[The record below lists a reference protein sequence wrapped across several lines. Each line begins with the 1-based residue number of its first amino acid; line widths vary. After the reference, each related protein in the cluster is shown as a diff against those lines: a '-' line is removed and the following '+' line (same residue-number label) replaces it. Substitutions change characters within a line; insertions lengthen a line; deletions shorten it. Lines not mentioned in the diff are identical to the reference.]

1 MVLNASISRVLGQR
15 PTFYCHLFV
24 LCFVFWLGRVRISIL
39 QCNQCTMFIRK
50 NKIIIIIIQA
60 VDGATVVA
68 MGHRCSNRSQCFLS
82 LSTGRWCHRYGNGP
96 LSTGSYINRGR
107 IVAWWTFTGRVFHP
121 AQQPPVERAPA

>member
-50 NKIIIIIIQA
+50 NKIIIIILQS
-60 VDGATVVA
+60 VDGATVVT
-68 MGHRCSNRSQCFLS
+68 MGHRCSNRSQHFLS
-82 LSTGRWCHRYGNGP
+82 LSTGRWCHRYGNGHCRP
-96 LSTGSYINRGR
+96 VVIFNRGR
-107 IVAWWTFTGRVFHP
+107 IVAWRTFTDRVFHP
-121 AQQPPVERAPA
+121 AQQPPVEQAPA